1 MSEGD
6 NYRFLAFARIYSGKI
21 KRGQK
26 LYVLGPKHN
35 PAEAI
40 EQVGVTRL
48 HDGCLGLLSCKLCKH
63 VRFKLSGMFRVL
75 QFNLAWRQ
83 QRFLL
88 FVVVLHQIASNYDYG
103 HKSFHK

>member
-1 MSEGD
+1 MLFSALSFLSFVVSDEPVKRTSMSEGD

-40 EQVGVTRL
+40 EQVGVPRL
-48 HDGCLGLLSCKLCKH
+48 HDGCLGLLSCT
-63 VRFKLSGMFRVL
+63 RFRLSEMC
-75 QFNLAWRQ
+75 
-83 QRFLL
+83 
-88 FVVVLHQIASNYDYG
+88 
-103 HKSFHK
+103 